1 MASSEESARKKEE
14 KAKAL
19 LQEADQIRAQ
29 IKAKRQAQENR
40 ALDRHQKA
48 WGRRPQ
54 DTHRKILVGVAAL
67 SILKELPEAEKT
79 GFARKLLG
87 KLDERD
93 RAALIQLPEFQSF
106 KS

>member
-1 MASSEESARKKEE
+1 MASREESARKKEE
-14 KAKAL
+14 RAKAL
-19 LQEADQIRAQ
+19 LEEAAKIRQQIEAR
-29 IKAKRQAQENR
+29 RRDQENR
-40 ALDRHQKA
+40 ALDKQQKS

-54 DTHRKILVGVAAL
+54 DTHRKILIGVAAL
-67 SILKELPEAEKT
+67 SIMKELPPGEKT
-79 GFARKLLG
+79 VFAGKLLG